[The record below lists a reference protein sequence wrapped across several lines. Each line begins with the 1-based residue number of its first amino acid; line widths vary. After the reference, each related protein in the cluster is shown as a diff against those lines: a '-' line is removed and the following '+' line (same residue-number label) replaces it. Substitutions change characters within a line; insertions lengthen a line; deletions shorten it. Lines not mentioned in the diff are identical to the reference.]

1 VLVSASGRLR
11 TSPGLS
17 SDGSRGRRVYGDW
30 ERVEDKIDSK
40 TRDPAYFK
48 NTFFGN
54 HDCLIILLR
63 DMAEFDFAGINS
75 VTGDAPVSAS

>member
-1 VLVSASGRLR
+1 
-11 TSPGLS
+11 
-17 SDGSRGRRVYGDW
+17 
-30 ERVEDKIDSK
+30 VEDKIDSK